1 MAEANLRVRRD
12 EHRSAPSGCLLADRS
27 ATLDPGETCGD
38 ALLLVPKDAIRLP
51 TTAAQMPANRSMSAP
66 RYASLCDPWCVQGW
80 ARNAKPD
87 ADRCY
92 PRSPSEARGRLWLL
106 TAQRTNPGGRKHDRS
121 WLPSVFA
128 S

>member
-51 TTAAQMPANRSMSAP
+51 TTAAQMPTNRSMAAP

-92 PRSPSEARGRLWLL
+92 PRSPSEARGSTLAPDGPANQSGWPKTRPLMAPLCL
-106 TAQRTNPGGRKHDRS
+106 R
-121 WLPSVFA
+121 
-128 S
+128 